1 MYWVFSSFDGQD
13 DESTFELLDEA
24 ASDGF
29 PSSLKVNGGEGQLK
43 TVPRQLPRWL
53 SNSTPNEFVVW
64 LKDCLLH
71 NGRDILFSDFNLSEF
86 FFPEV
91 FII

>member
-13 DESTFELLDEA
+13 DESAFELIDGA

-29 PSSLKVNGGEGQLK
+29 PSSLKVNGGDGQLK

-53 SNSTPNEFVVW
+53 SNSTPNEFVVC
-64 LKDCLLH
+64 LKIPFNILEGIFYFLILISIFIDC
-71 NGRDILFSDFNLSEF
+71 RKQ
-86 FFPEV
+86 
-91 FII
+91 